1 MIVEVF
7 IEGTASVYYID
18 ENGTK
23 SYLCSAPSVPFKEFK
38 YKEPLKSEE
47 VVELS
52 KSGIRADEL
61 IRLRKKGII

>member
-7 IEGTASVYYID
+7 IEDSSVYYITED
-18 ENGTK
+18 GVK
-23 SYLCSAPSVPFKEFK
+23 LYLCSKPGVPFKEAKFE
-38 YKEPLKSEE
+38 EPLKPGE

-61 IRLRKKGII
+61 IRLRKEGII

>member
-7 IEGTASVYYID
+7 VGEASVYYMD
-18 ENGTK
+18 ENNVK
-23 SYLCSAPSVPFKEFK
+23 QYLCATPTVPFKEAK
-38 YKEPLKSEE
+38 YDEPLKSGE

-61 IRLRKKGII
+61 IRLRKEGII

>member
-7 IEGTASVYYID
+7 IEGTASVYYTD
-18 ENGTK
+18 ENGLK
-23 SYLCSAPSVPFKEFK
+23 SYLCIAPSVPFKEAK
-38 YKEPLKSEE
+38 YDEPLKSEE

-61 IRLRKKGII
+61 IRLRKEGII